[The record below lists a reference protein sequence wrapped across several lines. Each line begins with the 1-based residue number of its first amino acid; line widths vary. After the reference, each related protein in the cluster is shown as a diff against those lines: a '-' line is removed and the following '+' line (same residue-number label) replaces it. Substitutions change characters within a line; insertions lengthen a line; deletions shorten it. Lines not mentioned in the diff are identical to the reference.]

1 MEKKTIKPILVSILT
16 LVFVATIIYL
26 FLTSPNIPGEVY
38 SSMIIVLICVI
49 LFFIVFIKARN
60 TDPLKKPKGIMLVA
74 EIAVN
79 IIESMVVEN
88 MGERFRSFSGYMF
101 AVVAYV
107 FMCFTIGLLGLPS
120 PMTYYMVPL
129 SIALC
134 TFVLIHYTSM
144 KHTKWGYFKR
154 FLDPLPVFLPVN
166 LLSMWAPLIS
176 LSFRLFGNAISGWVL
191 MTIAYEALKGLSN
204 AITGLPFFASPFV
217 APLLHAYFDIFSGY
231 IQTLVFSTLT
241 MMFIMQEVPEADST
255 LDVVEDK

>member
-1 MEKKTIKPILVSILT
+1 MKKNLLKNISIGLLT
-16 LVFVATIIYL
+16 LVFVAVIVYFL
-26 FLTSPNIPGEVY
+26 LTSSNIPGEVY
-38 SSMIIVLICVI
+38 SSIIIVLLCVTF
-49 LFFIVFIKARN
+49 FFIVFLKARKI
-60 TDPLKKPKGIMLVA
+60 DPLKKPKGIMLVA
-74 EIAVN
+74 EIAVDK
-79 IIESMVVEN
+79 IESLVVSN
-88 MGERFRSFSGYMF
+88 MGEKFRNFSGYML

-134 TFVLIHYTSM
+134 TFVLIHATSI
-144 KHTKWGYFKR
+144 KYTKWGYFNR
-154 FLDPLPVFLPVN
+154 YLSPLPVFLPIN

-191 MTIAYEALKGLSN
+191 MTIAYEALKELSN
-204 AITGLPFFASPFV
+204 AITGLPYFASPFV

-231 IQTLVFSTLT
+231 IQTLVFSSLT
-241 MMFIMQEVPEADST
+241 MMFILQEVPDVDAT